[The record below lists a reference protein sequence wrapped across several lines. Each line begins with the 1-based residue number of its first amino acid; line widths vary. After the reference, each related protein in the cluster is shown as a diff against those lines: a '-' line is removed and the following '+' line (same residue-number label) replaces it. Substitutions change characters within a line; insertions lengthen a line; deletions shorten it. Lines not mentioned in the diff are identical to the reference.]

1 MARKQMARTKKILDD
16 NGESF
21 GESIDKFSQAATQF
35 AITQAT
41 QNERLNG
48 IDSTVRTLQGEL
60 HQLRDYKEQQYE
72 YLNTRIDDMSE
83 KLDVQTA
90 TLTTTIENALKGV
103 GTRLETVETWR
114 YLILGG
120 AAVVMFIIAEFGVD
134 LIKKLF

>member
-1 MARKQMARTKKILDD
+1 MARTKKILDD